1 VTDDA
6 PQLRGEL
13 RELSS
18 PRTETVRVAGVVGA
32 SLLTI
37 VAFVSLFALEALST
51 LFLLGVSA
59 VFWLRAWVG
68 LRLSVVETDGYW
80 LLASS
85 MSKTAWISLSEVIS
99 VSRVWWPGA
108 QRIYV
113 EVGQDTPF
121 GREIVFE
128 APLGF
133 DSVVGGHPVVEELRK
148 LVARAKAR
156 CAASTTHAE
165 PRS

>member
-1 VTDDA
+1 MTDAA
-6 PQLRGEL
+6 PHLRGEL
-13 RELSS
+13 RTLSS
-18 PRTETVRVAGVVGA
+18 ARTEPVKVAGVVGA
-32 SLLTI
+32 SLVTI
-37 VAFVSLFALEALST
+37 VAFASLFAREALPT
-51 LFLLGVSA
+51 LFLLGMSA

-85 MSKTAWISLSEVIS
+85 MSRTAWIPLSEVIS

-128 APLGF
+128 APLDLGA
-133 DSVVGGHPVVEELRK
+133 VVGAHPVVQELRE
-148 LVARAKAR
+148 LVSRARSPGA
-156 CAASTTHAE
+156 THLE
-165 PRS
+165 PGR

>member
-1 VTDDA
+1 MTDAA

-13 RELSS
+13 RQLSS
-18 PRTETVRVAGVVGA
+18 PRTERVKVTGVVAA
-32 SLLTI
+32 SLITL
-37 VAFVSLFALEALST
+37 VAFGSLFAREALPA

-68 LRLSVVETDGYW
+68 LRLSVVQTDGYW

-85 MSKTAWISLSEVIS
+85 VSRTTWIPLSEVIS

-113 EVGQDTPF
+113 EAGLDTPF

-128 APLGF
+128 APL
-133 DSVVGGHPVVEELRK
+133 DVDAVVGGHPVVQELRG
-148 LVARAKAR
+148 LVARAR
-156 CAASTTHAE
+156 SRGAAPTTHA
-165 PRS
+165 